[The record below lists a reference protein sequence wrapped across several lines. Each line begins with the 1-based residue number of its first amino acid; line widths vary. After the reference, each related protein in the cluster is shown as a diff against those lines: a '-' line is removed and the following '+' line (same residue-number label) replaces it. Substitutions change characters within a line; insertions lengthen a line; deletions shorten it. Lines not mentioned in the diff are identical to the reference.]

1 MYVEVFGLTQVAA
14 WFYELWAISFLLR
27 VQVSK
32 VFEYLQCVNLLLA
45 IVFLNGGAKST
56 VLVACKSTSCEHHR
70 TRFYH
75 KGPKDP
81 QK

>member
-1 MYVEVFGLTQVAA
+1 MSVVSCRVADSLFRPHPEQRA
-14 WFYELWAISFLLR
+14 RASREP
-27 VQVSK
+27 K
-32 VFEYLQCVNLLLA
+32 VCEYLQCVNLLLA

>member
-32 VFEYLQCVNLLLA
+32 VFEYLQCVNLLHA
-45 IVFLNGGAKST
+45 IYFEMVGLK
-56 VLVACKSTSCEHHR
+56 VQ
-70 TRFYH
+70 Y
-75 KGPKDP
+75 
-81 QK
+81 